1 MKKILIFLSFIAIF
15 TACKDAKKEA
25 AITAIK
31 ASELSLTKDL
41 TKIDPKAAND
51 LIKQYDDFIAAYPKD
66 TLAASMM
73 FKAADMSRGIGA
85 FGKAIKYWGDVGEF
99 FPNSRRVA
107 DAMFLQ
113 AFTFENDLG
122 DKDQAVRYYKKFLE
136 KYPTNEF
143 AKDAKKAIDQIDI
156 PMEQLVKKF
165 DEQRKA
171 EMAK

>member
-31 ASELSLTKDL
+31 ASEVSLTKDL
-41 TKIDPKAAND
+41 TKIDPKAATD

-66 TLAASMM
+66 TLSASMM
-73 FKAADMSRGIGA
+73 FKAADISRGIGS
-85 FGKAIKYWGDVGEF
+85 FGKAVKYWGDIGEF
-99 FPNSRRVA
+99 FPNSSKVA

-122 DKDQAVRYYKKFLE
+122 DKDQAKHYYQKFLE
-136 KYPTNEF
+136 KYPTHEF
-143 AKDAKKAIDQIDI
+143 AKDAKKALEQIDI
-156 PMEQLVKKF
+156 PVEQLIKNFEAQNKVK
-165 DEQRKA
+165 
-171 EMAK
+171 